1 MMICLTDGFQKFSHT
16 QVKQF
21 ISFIGMSP
29 RTFES
34 GTSVRGRAHISKV
47 GNSRMRSMLYM
58 CSWSAKTKNQQCA
71 ALYERLSGKGKPE
84 KVIKVAIS
92 HKLIRQIFG
101 VIKSGEPFSKGYA

>member
-1 MMICLTDGFQKFSHT
+1 MICLTDGFQKFSHT

-84 KVIKVAIS
+84 EG
-92 HKLIRQIFG
+92 H
-101 VIKSGEPFSKGYA
+101 Y

>member
-1 MMICLTDGFQKFSHT
+1 
-16 QVKQF
+16 
-21 ISFIGMSP
+21 MSP
-29 RTFES
+29 KAFES
-34 GTSVRGRAHISKV
+34 GTSVRGRVHISKV

-71 ALYERLSGKGKPE
+71 ALYESLSGKGKPD

-101 VIKSGEPFSKGYA
+101 VIKSGKPFSKEYA